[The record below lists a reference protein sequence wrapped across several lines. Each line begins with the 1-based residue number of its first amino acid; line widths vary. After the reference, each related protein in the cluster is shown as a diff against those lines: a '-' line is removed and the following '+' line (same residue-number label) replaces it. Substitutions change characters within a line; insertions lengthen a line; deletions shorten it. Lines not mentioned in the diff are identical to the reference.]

1 MTEQIEIGDPPIQ
14 IMVKRS
20 TRARRYSLRMSDA
33 TGAVNLT
40 VPRFANLEAAIE
52 FARMQEGWIRKHLSK
67 RVKPQT
73 LNFGNTILF
82 DGAECEIRQGTGRS
96 VRYEDGILYAPGQA
110 DKLAAKLRGYY
121 KTIARERMV
130 AASVYYADKLA
141 RPIGR
146 VTIRDTRSR
155 WGSCTSEGNLM
166 YSWRLIMAP
175 RQVQAYV
182 AAHEVCHLI
191 EMNHSQAYWA
201 LVASIF
207 PEYKERRQWL
217 KQNGAL
223 LHRYAF

>member
-1 MTEQIEIGDPPIQ
+1 MIEQIEIGDPPIQ
-14 IMVKRS
+14 ILIKRS
-20 TRARRYSLRMSDA
+20 MRARRYSLRMSNA

-52 FARMQEGWIRKHLSK
+52 FARMQEGWIRKHLAK
-67 RVKPQT
+67 RVTPQT

-82 DGAECEIRQGTGRS
+82 DGVECEIRQGTGRS
-96 VRYEDGILYAPGQA
+96 VQYEDGILYVPGQT

-121 KTIARERMV
+121 KTIARERMFS
-130 AASVYYADKLA
+130 ASVYYAGKLA

-201 LVASIF
+201 LVADIF